1 MKTDRS
7 MLDILINQKLGQH
20 EQKGIRVRFHQE
32 LIHKVK
38 FEQFPYHYCALMGN
52 DALACY
58 LYYKGVPLQAAIKVV
73 SFASNGLNNDTP
85 WNKEVTVS
93 PSEAALLA
101 GHNSTCFT
109 LQAIEKGIPLAWD
122 RSVFKQYPEDFQKQ
136 VQEYLSGLMSS
147 CWFIEM
153 PGPVRTRLVDIA
165 VNQMAEQ
172 EFWGCLNWEQSWSDM
187 IQKDDLKKARRL
199 VKNGLK
205 QPSNRAQNNQY
216 QIQLNRGDRCQWRK
230 RLVKCTVRAGLSVVA
245 LIAGQKFGQQSRCY
259 KVLSC
264 VNPTAAL
271 LYVGVQSADE
281 GDGGC
286 SLGGPEQ
293 SVQQEMKK
301 MQDRAREYAS
311 YLF

>member
-58 LYYKGVPLQAAIKVV
+58 LYFKGVPVQAAIKVV
-73 SFASNGLNNDTP
+73 SFASNGLNNETP
-85 WNKEVTVS
+85 WSKEVTVS

-101 GHNSTCFT
+101 GHNSTCQT
-109 LQAIEKGIPLAWD
+109 LQAIEKGIPLAWS
-122 RSVFKQYPEDFQKQ
+122 RNQFKQYPESFRSQ
-136 VQEYLSGLMSS
+136 VRELMESLIKS
-147 CWFIEM
+147 AWFIEL
-153 PGPVRTRLVDIA
+153 PGSVRYRLVDLM
-165 VNQMAEQ
+165 VNQMAEE
-172 EFWGCLNWEQSWSDM
+172 EFWGCLNWEQSWSEM
-187 IQKDDLKKARRL
+187 IPKDDLKKARRL
-199 VKNGLK
+199 VKNGIK
-205 QPSNRAQNNQY
+205 QPSNRGQNNQY
-216 QIQLNRGDRCQWRK
+216 QIQLNRGDRCPWK
-230 RLVKCTVRAGLSVVA
+230 KWALKCVIRTGLSVLA
-245 LIAGQKFGQQSRCY
+245 LAAGNRVGQESRCY

-271 LYVGVQSADE
+271 LYASIQSQNE
-281 GDGGC
+281 GDSGVGG
-286 SLGGPEQ
+286 
-293 SVQQEMKK
+293 QQESVKQK
-301 MQDRAREYAS
+301 VRRIQLLQEAREYA